1 MGCRRSSS
9 APFGGTFPPG
19 EGIDPLNSSLTDKI
33 VIEIKQRPR
42 LRHANGDELYYFPGL
57 KESFKLT
64 ERLNT
69 RCSGVESL
77 LSGQK

>member
-1 MGCRRSSS
+1 MTPPYE
-9 APFGGTFPPG
+9 APG
-19 EGIDPLNSSLTDKI
+19 LNFVK
-33 VIEIKQRPR
+33 KQRPR

>member
-1 MGCRRSSS
+1 MSLVINDISKSS
-9 APFGGTFPPG
+9 
-19 EGIDPLNSSLTDKI
+19 NSSLTDKI

-42 LRHANGDELYYFPGL
+42 LRQANGDELCYLPGL

-69 RCSGVESL
+69 RCSGDESL